1 MRWWEFSSTSS
12 TSACIPV
19 LPNPLGPVSHE
30 KNAILESLG
39 KDMKAFK
46 LLLLPPGLL
55 PEWEFF
61 SIFYPHRV
69 NRVNY
74 STMYHVQP
82 LRLFRSSI
90 PKQNP
95 SHHDHVICD
104 GSPSRIRMVRRISL
118 GMTTRPR
125 SSIRLTM
132 PVAFIYILPPV
143 VEIP

>member
-104 GSPSRIRMVRRISL
+104 GSHFWIFLVIFPNLIFFIIAGQKYSSFVQRTLRGSL
-118 GMTTRPR
+118 TDFLF
-125 SSIRLTM
+125 S
-132 PVAFIYILPPV
+132 
-143 VEIP
+143 